1 MKRFFRIL
9 RYAKPYRAGLGLG
22 ILCVVL
28 IAAASLVMPQAIGFV
43 IGIVIPNAEKGRHT
57 LSAAIPIVGTRLVM
71 GNLEWLTLVLA
82 GILILYII
90 MGFLS
95 FVRTYLMSLVGQRLL
110 FDIRNQVFLR
120 LQELPM
126 QFYETRGS
134 GQIMARITGDVDV
147 MGSMITSGSI
157 DLLTNIFMV
166 AFIVVY
172 LLAKHWKLALVA
184 FIALPLF
191 AANYHIFIRF
201 IQEVW
206 RALRDKW
213 SEMYGEL
220 YESIAGARVVK
231 AFAREKY
238 ESRMFFRGMRETY
251 GHSVRLARVGTLMG
265 SLANLVSAAG
275 TAVILWYGGS
285 EVIRGHL
292 STKDLIVFYSYLG
305 YLYGPIVALSS
316 TNEVIQRALISADRV
331 FDIVDARSTV
341 QEARDAAPLPP
352 VKGHVVFD
360 HVSFSYEPEKQVL
373 NDINLEVQPGMVVAL
388 VGPSGSGK
396 TTVANLIPR
405 FYDPTEGRILIDDR
419 DLRKVTLKS
428 LRNQI
433 GIVLQETFLFS
444 GTIKD
449 NLRYGR
455 MDATDEEIVEAAM
468 MANAHDFIVQELPEG
483 YESEVGERGLR
494 LSGGQRQRIA
504 IARAILRDPRILI
517 LDEATSSLDSEAEAQ
532 IQEALER
539 LMRSRTT
546 FVIAHR
552 LSTVM
557 AADMITVLEEGKLIE
572 MGTHDE
578 LVALNGLYGRLYRK
592 QFKIEE
598 PTDSW
603 LTR

>member
-1 MKRFFRIL
+1 MRRFLRLL
-9 RYAKPYRAGLGLG
+9 RYAKPYRLGLSLG
-22 ILCVVL
+22 ILSVFVVAGVGL
-28 IAAASLVMPQAIGFV
+28 LTPVAVGFV
-43 IGIVIPNAEKGRHT
+43 IGVIIPNAANHHDRYTGHIPLAGAPMT
-57 LSAAIPIVGTRLVM
+57 LS
-71 GNLEWLTLVLA
+71 NLQWLSLIFVI
-82 GILILYII
+82 ILGLHA
-90 MGFLS
+90 LS
-95 FVRTYLMSLVGQRLL
+95 GVVSFARTYLMSWVGERLL

-126 QFYETRGS
+126 QFYQRRGS
-134 GQIMARITGDVDV
+134 GHIMARITGDVDV
-147 MGSMITSGSI
+147 MGSTISSSSI

-166 AFIVVY
+166 VVIIVYMLVV
-172 LLAKHWKLALVA
+172 HWKLALVS

-191 AANYHIFIRF
+191 ATNYHIFVRY
-201 IQEVW
+201 IQRVW
-206 RALRDKW
+206 AALREKW

-220 YESIAGARVVK
+220 YESIAGAQVVK

-238 ESRMFFRGMRETY
+238 ETRMFFRGMRETY

-265 SLANLVSAAG
+265 GVAGLVSAAG

-292 STKDLIVFYSYLG
+292 SLQELIIFNSYLA
-305 YLYGPIVALSS
+305 YLYGPIVALSTTS
-316 TNEVIQRALISADRV
+316 QTIHRALISADRV
-331 FDIVDARSTV
+331 FDIVDAKSTV
-341 QEARDAAPLPP
+341 QEVADAVPLPK

-360 HVSFSYEPEKQVL
+360 HVSFAYDPEKQVL
-373 NDINLEVQPGMVVAL
+373 DDVHFEIQPGTVVAL

-405 FYDPTEGRILIDDR
+405 FYDPTDGRITVDGH
-419 DLRKVTLKS
+419 DLRHVTLKS
-428 LRNQI
+428 LRSQI

-455 MDATDEEIVEAAM
+455 MDATDEEVVEAAI

-483 YESEVGERGLR
+483 YETEVGERGLR
-494 LSGGQRQRIA
+494 LSGGQKQRIA

-517 LDEATSSLDSEAEAQ
+517 LDEATSSLDSEAEAL

-539 LMRSRTT
+539 LMRTRTT

-557 AADMITVLEEGKLIE
+557 AADLICVLEEGKLVE
-572 MGTHDE
+572 MGNHEE
-578 LVALNGLYGRLYRK
+578 LVARDGLYGRLYRK
-592 QFKIEE
+592 QFKIKESS
-598 PTDSW
+598 DSW